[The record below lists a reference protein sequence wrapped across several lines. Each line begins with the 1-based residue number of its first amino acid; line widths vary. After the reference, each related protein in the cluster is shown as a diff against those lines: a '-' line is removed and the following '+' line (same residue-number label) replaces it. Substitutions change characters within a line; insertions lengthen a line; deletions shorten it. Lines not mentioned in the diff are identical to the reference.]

1 MSSPTSVR
9 IGMLGHGA
17 IGAEHA
23 RAFRLLGCSLV
34 TVMGRDLTQVEKFA
48 DENGFA
54 RSTDDVERVLDSD
67 DVDAVVIASP
77 SAAHASQASDAL
89 RHGKHVLCEVPLG
102 LTLADVLAVQAAR
115 AEGLTCMVCHTQRY
129 LAPIMRLRQRITGGD
144 LRPLSLAT
152 TMAMP
157 RRANVG
163 WSDRRRS
170 WADNLVWH
178 HGTHAIDTALWLLA
192 DEAADVQATS
202 GRPHPE
208 TRAPMDLAVAVRT
221 RTRRLATL
229 ALSYNAMTS
238 VNDVL
243 LVAESETIRLRDW
256 RLLDPHGEPAPDLAA
271 GTLTDAV
278 QNQAAAFLQAVH
290 GEREDVPSVDAVVPI
305 YRIVNTVADQ
315 ISRQPD
321 R

>member
-1 MSSPTSVR
+1 MTSPTTIR

-23 RAFRLLGCSLV
+23 RAFRQLGCSLV
-34 TVMGRDLTQVEKFA
+34 TVMGRHLAQAELFA
-48 DENGFA
+48 HESGFA
-54 RSTDDVERVLDSD
+54 RSTDDMERVLDAN

-77 SAAHASQASDAL
+77 SAVHAAQAGDAL
-89 RHGKHVLCEVPLG
+89 RRGKHVLCEVPLG

-129 LAPIMRLRQRITGGD
+129 LTPVMRLRQRITGGD
-144 LRPLSLAT
+144 LQPLSLAT
-152 TMAMP
+152 TMAMH

-163 WSDRRRS
+163 WTGRRRS

-178 HGTHAIDTALWLLA
+178 HGTHAIDTALWLLD
-192 DEAADVQATS
+192 DEAADVQAMS

-208 TRAPMDLAVAVRT
+208 TGAPMDLAVAVRT
-221 RTRRLATL
+221 RTGRLATL
-229 ALSYNAMTS
+229 ALSYNATVP

-243 LVAESETIRLRDW
+243 LVAESETVRLRDW
-256 RLLDPHGEPAPDLAA
+256 RLLDLRGELAPDLAT
-271 GTLTDAV
+271 GTLAGGV

-290 GEREDVPSVDAVVPI
+290 GDTDDVPSVDAVVPI
-305 YRIVNTVADQ
+305 YRIVDAVADQ
-315 ISRQPD
+315 ISRQPV